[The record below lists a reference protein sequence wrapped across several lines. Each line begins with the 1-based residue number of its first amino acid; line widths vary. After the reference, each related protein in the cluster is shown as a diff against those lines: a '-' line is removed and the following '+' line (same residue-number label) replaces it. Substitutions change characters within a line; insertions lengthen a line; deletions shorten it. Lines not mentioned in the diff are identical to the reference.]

1 MKEERILERRPVFR
15 LAQVEKET
23 LHASRLEGLTGVWVG
38 KSLNPIDMTLIDGF
52 SIKADTATIIEK

>member
-1 MKEERILERRPVFR
+1 MLSLYV
-15 LAQVEKET
+15 
-23 LHASRLEGLTGVWVG
+23 GVGWWYLCGAVVLGG